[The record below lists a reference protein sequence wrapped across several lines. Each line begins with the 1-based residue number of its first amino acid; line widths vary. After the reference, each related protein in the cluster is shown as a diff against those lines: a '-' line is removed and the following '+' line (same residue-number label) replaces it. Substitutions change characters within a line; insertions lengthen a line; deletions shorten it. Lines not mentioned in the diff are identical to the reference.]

1 MEEHNYLPFFM
12 KRGDIMDKKENKFIK
27 LLEKFDE
34 NFKTETKAE
43 IKNVPMLLEIFDRFA
58 EEIYKPS
65 IDNEKY
71 TKQLIKVDEKLRSTL
86 NSRQIKLLEERDAL
100 NIKIQMEENEQAFV
114 YGFAM
119 SSQIKEE
126 TLRRYTYK

>member
-1 MEEHNYLPFFM
+1 
-12 KRGDIMDKKENKFIK
+12 MDKKENKFIK
-27 LLEKFDE
+27 LLEKFDG

-65 IDNEKY
+65 IDNEKC

-119 SSQIKEE
+119 SSQIKKEI
-126 TLRRYTYK
+126 LRRYP

>member
-1 MEEHNYLPFFM
+1 
-12 KRGDIMDKKENKFIK
+12 MDKKENKFIK
-27 LLEKFDE
+27 LLEKFDG